1 MTSRRET
8 DRCSYWDNA
17 ECVGTAHC
25 PPRCPRFTDERGV
38 PSLVRPYRVDDFEG
52 LAAMYEDFDESVAT
66 MGLPPFTRSR
76 IEDWIT
82 ELTSD
87 GWNLVAL
94 SNDRIVGHLA
104 VTPASAVAPE
114 FVVFVHT
121 DFQNR
126 GIGTELLAHLV
137 AYADAGGHEALR
149 LTVTNENRRAI
160 SVYENIGFETIDR
173 STLNRDMQ
181 LSLERSLA
189 DRVQRPPADRE

>member
-1 MTSRRET
+1 MTSRREP
-8 DRCSYWDNA
+8 DRCSYWDND
-17 ECVGTAHC
+17 ECVGTARC

-38 PSLVRPYRVDDFEG
+38 PSLVRPYRTDDFEA

-87 GWNLVAL
+87 GWNLVAV
-94 SNDRIVGHLA
+94 SSDRIVGHLA
-104 VTPASAVAPE
+104 VTPASALDPE

-126 GIGTELLAHLV
+126 GIGEELLKQLV

-149 LTVTNENRRAI
+149 LTVANENQRAI
-160 SVYENIGFETIDR
+160 SVYENIGFETVDQ
-173 STLNRDMQ
+173 SALNTEMQ
-181 LSLERSLA
+181 LSLERPLT
-189 DRVQRPPADRE
+189 DRVQRPPADRD